1 MLTIEEVN
9 MKRKIKRFLSSLL
22 MAMLVLS
29 MTPTNAF
36 GADPVCKIIHTD
48 SSETEYEAFSDA
60 LAAVQPG
67 ETIQI
72 LEDITY
78 TSKIVIEEKSIT
90 FDVNGHVLFLTTA
103 QAPALEVGLGGEL
116 KLVDSGTGGLFNV
129 EKISNN
135 TGHGVLAHDGGK
147 VTVSN
152 VHKTDI
158 NTSYHSIH
166 AMDAGSS
173 ITVLGNVSGGFY
185 SLGAYGGATI
195 TVYGYLSGGGAMQAE
210 GFGTTVNVMG
220 YSSGGGT
227 GVIARDYAV
236 VNIGGNVYGGGWGV
250 MAHTGAQVTVNG
262 YVNYRLDGASW
273 PVQVGE
279 SDREYDE
286 HEPTSSKDGY
296 FEYKQETDGKTSYVW
311 VKRYYPNQIVINI
324 SYIYEGSTVYDDQNE
339 SSSHASKTATREYN
353 FTLAT
358 APNPAPTMDGFSF
371 VGWFTEPDGGGLE
384 WVFGAAGV
392 GTTLT
397 DQHDVNFAAL
407 TLTLYAFFEEDLP
420 DPTYTVTFAPGLH
433 GTFTQQETTGLA
445 AGDATPAAPTP
456 TGEAGWVF
464 DGWQPTLSTTV
475 TGDVTYVAQWV
486 EDAPPQA
493 TYTVTFAPGL
503 HGTFTQQETT
513 GLAAGSATPAAPTP
527 TGETGWV
534 FSGWLPS
541 LSTTVT
547 GNVVYVAQWTRS
559 EPPQATY
566 TVTFAPGLHGTFKSQ
581 VTSGLVAGSATPK
594 APTPTAESGWVFNG
608 WQPSVSSTVTGDVI
622 YVAQWTKSSTPPV
635 IPATGDYGYQL
646 LILLVGAGSL
656 LLVGG
661 LVKRVRKDR
670 T

>member
-1 MLTIEEVN
+1 

-48 SSETEYEAFSDA
+48 SSETLYDDFTNAIG
-60 LAAVQPG
+60 AVEDG
-67 ETIQI
+67 ETIQM
-72 LEDITY
+72 LENITY
-78 TSKIVIEEKSIT
+78 TSKIVIVDKSIT
-90 FDVNGHVLFLTTA
+90 FDVNGHVLLLVTA
-103 QAPALEVGLGGEL
+103 QAPVVDVGIRGEL

-129 EKISNN
+129 HKLDSS
-135 TGHGVLAHDGGK
+135 GHGVLAHDGGK

-152 VHKTDI
+152 VEKTGIDPD
-158 NTSYHSIH
+158 YHAVH
-166 AMDAGSS
+166 AMGANST
-173 ITVLGNVSGGFY
+173 ITVLGNVVGGFY
-185 SLGAYGGATI
+185 SLGAYGGASITI
-195 TVYGYLSGGGAMQAE
+195 HGYLSGGGAMLVD
-210 GFGTTVNVMG
+210 GVDTTVNIMG

-227 GVIARDYAV
+227 GVIASNYAV
-236 VNIGGNVYGGGWGV
+236 VHIGGYVWGGAWAV
-250 MAHTGAQVTVNG
+250 IARSGAQVTV
-262 YVNYRLDGASW
+262 DGRARFNDNSYSY
-273 PVQVGE
+273 PAQVGE
-279 SDREYDE
+279 VNKNYSDF
-286 HEPTSSKDGY
+286 EPVSSKDGY
-296 FEYKQETDGKTSYVW
+296 FEFKQETAGITSFVW
-311 VKRYYPNQIVINI
+311 FKRYSPFKIVAI
-324 SYIYEGSTVYDDQNE
+324 SYLYDDSTVYDNQNE
-339 SSSHASKTATREYN
+339 TGSHATKITTEEYN

-407 TLTLYAFFEEDLP
+407 TLTLYAVFEDDLP

-433 GTFTQQETTGLA
+433 GTFSEQKTTGLA
-445 AGDATPAAPTP
+445 AGDATPAAPTT

-464 DGWQPTLSTTV
+464 DGWLPSVSTTV

-486 EDAPPQA
+486 EDTPPQA

-527 TGETGWV
+527 TGEAGWV
-534 FSGWLPS
+534 FDGWLPS
-541 LSTTVT
+541 LSATVT
-547 GNVVYVAQWTRS
+547 GDVNYVAQWTRS
-559 EPPQATY
+559 EPPQTTY

-608 WQPSVSSTVTGDVI
+608 WQPSVSNTVTGDVI

-656 LLVGG
+656 LLIVG
-661 LVKRVRKDR
+661 LVKKARRSK